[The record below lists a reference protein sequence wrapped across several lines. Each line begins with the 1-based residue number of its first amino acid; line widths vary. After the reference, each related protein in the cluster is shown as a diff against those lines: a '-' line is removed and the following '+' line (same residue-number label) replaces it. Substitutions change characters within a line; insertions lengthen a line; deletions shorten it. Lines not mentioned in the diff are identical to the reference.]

1 MLHDT
6 NKLKSKE
13 AYLAGGGHMVL
24 GASWGPGESAGSDGG
39 VSGTRGSRGKGKIFT
54 NPEIKHNLN

>member
-1 MLHDT
+1 MLHDA

-39 VSGTRGSRGKGKIFT
+39 VSGTRGSRGTFKKIFF
-54 NPEIKHNLN
+54 E